1 MGFILV
7 SPFRFLFSCFGVWKK
22 TKQKI
27 PLSSPPQ
34 KIPRVELESI
44 CFFLTQRRICCVST
58 KYTCYGKS
66 VCVKLY
72 GFSVPMGVYWGEQ
85 FRSNLKVESEMGPLY
100 EMNYLSKSLFSF
112 HCCVILLRWS
122 SGTVFL
128 LTLARSLQAL
138 EVEEKLVDPGWKLLP
153 FFWSLLLVEMKHWHI
168 WIKVPYSNRSLQGVP
183 LSL

>member
-1 MGFILV
+1 MVFPQSSELQSVLFWNLERCLLNPKFLLAGGVPEWGLSLSHLLDFCFPVLGF
-7 SPFRFLFSCFGVWKK
+7 GKK
-22 TKQKI
+22 QNKKS

-112 HCCVILLRWS
+112 HCCVILL
-122 SGTVFL
+122 
-128 LTLARSLQAL
+128 
-138 EVEEKLVDPGWKLLP
+138 
-153 FFWSLLLVEMKHWHI
+153 I
-168 WIKVPYSNRSLQGVP
+168 
-183 LSL
+183 